1 MTAHARKTGST
12 RALAH
17 GLKNAAC
24 CIWIALVLPAHSQN
38 TDWPNRPVVL
48 INPFSAGSSVD
59 VVGRLIAQKIATNTG
74 QGVTVD
80 NKTGA
85 SGNIGTDYAAR
96 AKPDG
101 YTLLLGSPGTMAINP
116 WLFKKLPYDAL
127 KDFVPVSVLVSF
139 PQVLTTSLKQPFK
152 NFNEFVTAT
161 KAVPDKM
168 AYSSAGQG
176 TTSHLVMELISADAG
191 LKMIHVGY
199 RGGALATQAMMAGDV
214 QVTVEGLPSMA
225 PLIRSGNVKP
235 LAVTSNKR
243 SPQFPDLPSMV
254 EYIPGFDATAWVL
267 LMAPAGTPPAVVQRI
282 SAEVAKAL
290 ADPQVRQQL
299 DAQGVTPV
307 GSSPADSAA
316 FHRKELDK
324 FKRAVELSGAK
335 LE

>member
-38 TDWPNRPVVL
+38 PDWPNRPVVL

-116 WLFKKLPYDAL
+116 WLFAKLPYDVQ
-127 KDFVPVSVLVSF
+127 KDFLPVSQLVSF
-139 PQVLTTSLKQPFK
+139 PQVVVTSPKQNIKSIPDLLK
-152 NFNEFVTAT
+152 AA
-161 KAVPDKM
+161 KAQPDKF
-168 AYSSAGQG
+168 AHASSGPG
-176 TTSHLVMELISADAG
+176 TTSHLVMELIKADAG
-191 LKMIHVGY
+191 ITMIHVGY
-199 RGGALATQAMMAGDV
+199 RGGAPAMQALMAGEV
-214 QVTVEGLPSMA
+214 LAPQTLTAMRVPQSATRALGWEIRHPEWAGGLACSAGSIGHTGFTGTGLWIDWDRGLAWSLLTNRVHPSRHVDTGIQM
-225 PLIRSGNVKP
+225 LR
-235 LAVTSNKR
+235 R
-243 SPQFPDLPSMV
+243 
-254 EYIPGFDATAWVL
+254 
-267 LMAPAGTPPAVVQRI
+267 R
-282 SAEVAKAL
+282 
-290 ADPQVRQQL
+290 
-299 DAQGVTPV
+299 V
-307 GSSPADSAA
+307 GERMIAAFDSAI
-316 FHRKELDK
+316 
-324 FKRAVELSGAK
+324 
-335 LE
+335 

>member
-1 MTAHARKTGST
+1 MSLGGAYSTISLPLGAQEVWPARPVKLIVSSSPGGGTDLYA
-12 RALAH
+12 RMLAQAL
-17 GLKNAAC
+17 GDVLKQQF
-24 CIWIALVLPAHSQN
+24 VVE
-38 TDWPNRPVVL
+38 NRP
-48 INPFSAGSSVD
+48 
-59 VVGRLIAQKIATNTG
+59 
-74 QGVTVD
+74 
-80 NKTGA
+80 GA
-85 SGNIGTDYAAR
+85 SGNIGTDFAAR

-127 KDFVPVSVLVSF
+127 KDFVPISVLVSF
-139 PQVLTTSLKQPFK
+139 PQVVTTSPKQPFK

-243 SPQFPDLPSMV
+243 SPQFPDLPSMA

-282 SAEVAKAL
+282 AAEVAKAL